1 MTVAAWDLG
10 NTIRSSRI
18 KKGYTQ
24 EALSELLD
32 ITPSHLKQMEGG
44 RRNPSVPLL
53 FQMMELLD
61 FSVDALVFPERES
74 APAIHTDGLTEREAE
89 ALARL
94 VDAMKA
100 RELRRLAWMR
110 GPPLCI
116 LEKLGVYG
124 KACPQK
130 ETYGAGRGNDP

>member
-18 KKGYTQ
+18 KKDIRRRHFQNYWT
-24 EALSELLD
+24 LLLV
-32 ITPSHLKQMEGG
+32 TSSRWRAVGATL
-44 RRNPSVPLL
+44 RPLL

-100 RELRRLAWMR
+100 RE
-110 GPPLCI
+110 
-116 LEKLGVYG
+116 
-124 KACPQK
+124 
-130 ETYGAGRGNDP
+130 